1 MFGYKVT
8 ITTFG
13 LPFTTID
20 NVGCRLMALMNLV
33 AVAAL
38 GIHGP
43 IQEAL
48 CVYPHIYSIGRMQA
62 KPDVEG
68 IMQCGA

>member
-1 MFGYKVT
+1 MT

-13 LPFTTID
+13 LPFAIID
-20 NVGCRLMALMNLV
+20 KVSCRLMALMNLV

-43 IQEAL
+43 IRAAL
-48 CVYPHIYSIGRMQA
+48 CVYPHIYSTGRMQA

-68 IMQCGA
+68 TLQCGA

>member
-1 MFGYKVT
+1 
-8 ITTFG
+8 
-13 LPFTTID
+13 
-20 NVGCRLMALMNLV
+20 MALMNLV

-43 IQEAL
+43 IQAAL
-48 CVYPHIYSIGRMQA
+48 WGYPHIYSTGRMQA